1 MQASFQFKSRSR
13 RTSHHSGY
21 TYAHIESSKS
31 SLSHDDMV
39 RHHSSFA
46 IRQLQGTSSW
56 TSSLSHA
63 NKNQTTDR
71 TLPLYHS
78 YTPNP
83 KITPPTPATT
93 KSANSQAEGQKP
105 SNHPRLKQ
113 SNTNPYTPSTLP
125 QGIFFC
131 LRLKQDA
138 LKKDHFVL
146 HNPLFWWN
154 EHGRTPSRWCP
165 CDKFLLGLRG
175 DNNVE
180 EVILVSF

>member
-1 MQASFQFKSRSR
+1 MQASFQYKSRSR

-93 KSANSQAEGQKP
+93 KSANFSSRRSKTIKPPPSQIVKYQSLHSEHASSRYIFLPSLETRCPEEGP
-105 SNHPRLKQ
+105 FCTLQ
-113 SNTNPYTPSTLP
+113 ST
-125 QGIFFC
+125 FF
-131 LRLKQDA
+131 L
-138 LKKDHFVL
+138 
-146 HNPLFWWN
+146 
-154 EHGRTPSRWCP
+154 E
-165 CDKFLLGLRG
+165 
-175 DNNVE
+175 
-180 EVILVSF
+180 